1 MVKENERTYRIGN
14 VFIRLA
20 SILLMLVVMTV
31 MLAPPSF
38 AYAANEK
45 DNEKDAKTDTEK
57 EEPIREVHDVVVGDE
72 MYCFFVTHNVVLTPA
87 EVAEMTDE
95 ELTSAILERAGLYMK
110 KTNCKKASH
119 KEITIKNWIQKNKGD
134 LKLSET
140 DIEDMRL
147 AEPEDGDPFKFYMD
161 LTIARKTGETV
172 INDEGEEEEEIV
184 EYSTF
189 KRTSPRLLFAVV
201 ATEEDA
207 KYGEDICVDDKKP
220 AKKQKTQKKTKKTK
234 TKTPRV
240 SSPEEPPEE
249 MLPEYRTI
257 NLADRSGEPIEE
269 TLQDGSPVDLEW
281 VEPKNISND
290 EEPTFIDR
298 VPGGRTGLIIM
309 AAVVVAAIAAVI
321 AAIRRKRTNE

>member
-1 MVKENERTYRIGN
+1 MVKENEKTYRLGTAL
-14 VFIRLA
+14 IRLA
-20 SILLMLVVMTV
+20 CIMLMLVTMTV

-38 AYAANEK
+38 AYAATEKEK
-45 DNEKDAKTDTEK
+45 DKGTDKEQEK

-95 ELTSAILERAGLYMK
+95 ELTAAIFERAGLYMK

-119 KEITIKNWIQKNKGD
+119 KEITIKQWNQKKKGD
-134 LKLSET
+134 LQL
-140 DIEDMRL
+140 DAAYIEDMRL

-161 LTIARKTGETV
+161 LTITRKTGETV

-220 AKKQKTQKKTKKTK
+220 GKKQKTK
-234 TKTPRV
+234 TKTKKAKTPHV
-240 SSPEEPPEE
+240 SEPKEPPEE

-269 TLQDGSPVDLEW
+269 TLKDGSPVDLEW
-281 VEPKNISND
+281 VEPKDIVTE
-290 EEPTFIDR
+290 EEPTFFDR
-298 VPGGRTGLIIM
+298 IPGGKTGLAIM
-309 AAVVVAAIAAVI
+309 AAVLVAAIAAVI
-321 AAIRRKRTNE
+321 AALKRKRTDE